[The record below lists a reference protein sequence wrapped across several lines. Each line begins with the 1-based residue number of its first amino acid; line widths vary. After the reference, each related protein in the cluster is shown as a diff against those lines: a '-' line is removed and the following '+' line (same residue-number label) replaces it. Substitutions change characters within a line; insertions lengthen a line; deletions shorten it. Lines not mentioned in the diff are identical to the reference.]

1 MHERHD
7 SDFLPWVLTIA
18 AMLIMAIAV
27 GMGTSEPRPPPPQLK
42 TTEHAAERVA
52 EPV

>member
-7 SDFLPWVLTIA
+7 SDFLPWVLTAA

-27 GMGTSEPRPPPPQLK
+27 GMGSGEPRQPPPQLK
-42 TTEHAAERVA
+42 ATEHAAERA
-52 EPV
+52 PERA